1 MSKTTL
7 RIEPDLL
14 KKFQKKVE
22 SVAGKLKGAQN
33 EALNEA
39 VLLWIGYRGEEKVVS
54 VAAKQRSRVI
64 RMEEAKDVIEELV
77 RDGWDESR
85 GASMKAL
92 FAPIENSEIVEIL
105 SPFKGFRCI
114 EVKFTADGSGEETKL
129 HGVEDIPNTH
139 RTDGTF
145 LIRYDAGRGREFH
158 VWASRYGIDIQCGRE
173 FVPLIRDTQ
182 TRSLTNPHQ

>member
-14 KKFQKKVE
+14 SKFQRKVE
-22 SVAGKLKGAQN
+22 SAAGKLKGAQN

-54 VAAKQRSRVI
+54 VATKRGSRVM
-64 RMEEAKDVIEELV
+64 RMEGAKDVIEDLV
-77 RDGWDESR
+77 RDGWDEGR
-85 GASMKAL
+85 GASVKAL

-129 HGVEDIPNTH
+129 HGVEEIPETH
-139 RTDGTF
+139 RIDGTF
-145 LIRYDAGRGREFH
+145 LIRYDAGGGREFQ
-158 VWASRYGIDIQCGRE
+158 VWASRYGIDVQCGRE
-173 FVPLIRDTQ
+173 FVPFIRDTR
-182 TRSLTNPHQ
+182 TRSLTSRHR